1 MKRLYQFLPG
11 CSPALQKGFTLL
23 ELLIVLIVIGVAA
36 GIAGLMVARD
46 PGGLELRTTAKD
58 ISAVL
63 RYARNHAVSEKKDF
77 VFEIDEEDRVY
88 RLLTEKTKKI
98 SAEGEPGEDAGEM
111 SEVIASD
118 DDEEDSKIVVISKEI
133 PEGLEVRFHESDEEI
148 PELVFSPQGH
158 SSGALIKVSSDTEKA
173 YYIKVNRITGKVVI
187 EEEN

>member
-1 MKRLYQFLPG
+1 MKRLYQFLPV

-77 VFEIDEEDRVY
+77 VFEVDEEDRVY
-88 RLLTEKTKKI
+88 RLLTEKSKKI

-111 SEVIASD
+111 SEDTASD
-118 DDEEDSKIVVISKEI
+118 DEDNSEIVVISKEI
-133 PEGLEVRFHESDEEI
+133 PEGLEVTFHESDEEI